1 MECGA
6 LTVAA
11 EAGMRLSEATGLRWR
26 ELDQLGSCLRLEHTK
41 TGKSTRP
48 LGRPALDHLRSLPR
62 LHDEFVFPN
71 RRGDGPADLKKRIA
85 ALFDAAGLDH
95 TSHDLRRG
103 FASLAD
109 EMDYSEPTIRTM
121 LGQTARGVT
130 QRHYIHKVD
139 KVLVEAASRVSQAIA
154 NALDGV
160 EAEVVELRREA
171 Q

>member
-1 MECGA
+1 
-6 LTVAA
+6 
-11 EAGMRLSEATGLRWR
+11 
-26 ELDQLGSCLRLEHTK
+26 
-41 TGKSTRP
+41 
-48 LGRPALDHLRSLPR
+48 
-62 LHDEFVFPN
+62 
-71 RRGDGPADLKKRIA
+71 
-85 ALFDAAGLDH
+85 
-95 TSHDLRRG
+95 
-103 FASLAD
+103 
-109 EMDYSEPTIRTM
+109 M